1 MLLFG
6 EASNPSNGFY
16 EKFGAERLYGEGKE
30 FHGAY
35 GWRDL
40 HSLATICDVRTND
53 ADKPISELQRRL
65 RGCVQVLRALS

>member
-16 EKFGAERLYGEGKE
+16 EKFGAERIYGDGGE
-30 FHGAY
+30 FHGSY

-40 HSLATICDVRTND
+40 HSWLRSGYLRFLLRFLLFFATIN
-53 ADKPISELQRRL
+53 
-65 RGCVQVLRALS
+65 